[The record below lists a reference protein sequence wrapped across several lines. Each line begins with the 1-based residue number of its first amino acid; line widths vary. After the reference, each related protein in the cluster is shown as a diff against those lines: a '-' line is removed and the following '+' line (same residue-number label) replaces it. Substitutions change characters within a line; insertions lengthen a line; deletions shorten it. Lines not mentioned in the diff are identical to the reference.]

1 MWRFSH
7 PAASGPQRWLWSR
20 ETSGGSRQSHQPG
33 YASEPSRL
41 CPLARTDASRPGPT
55 LAGRDGCGRGPL
67 LRPRAIRGWDYCLI
81 DSSIPQKQPAQPVGA
96 SSVPMPAFLSFQFS
110 FFKLFNFSRLVIIRC
125 RSSWK
130 AGLAS
135 ASGRV
140 CASWRKIFSASSVG
154 PSASWLRPSSL

>member
-7 PAASGPQRWLWSR
+7 PAASGPHRWLWSI

-55 LAGRDGCGRGPL
+55 LAGRGGCGRGPL

-81 DSSIPQKQPAQPVGA
+81 DSSIPQTIPQKQPAQPVGA
-96 SSVPMPAFLSFQFS
+96 SSVPMPAFLSVQ
-110 FFKLFNFSRLVIIRC
+110 LVQIVQLLQVAQNTLQVI
-125 RSSWK
+125 
-130 AGLAS
+130 LE
-135 ASGRV
+135 GRIGV
-140 CASWRKIFSASSVG
+140 CQWADDR
-154 PSASWLRPSSL
+154 